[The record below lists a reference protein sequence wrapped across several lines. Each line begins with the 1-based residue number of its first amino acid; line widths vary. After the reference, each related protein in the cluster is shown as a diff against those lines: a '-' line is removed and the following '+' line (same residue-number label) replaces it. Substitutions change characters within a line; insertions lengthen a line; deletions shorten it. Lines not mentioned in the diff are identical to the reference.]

1 MNCGLHKAEMCEC
14 ELFLEMTK
22 SAATPSG
29 PDAKREEAQ
38 GAEPLTVSSESL
50 LAGRRQL
57 IIQHGGERYRLLL
70 TSSNKLILTK

>member
-1 MNCGLHKAEMCEC
+1 M
-14 ELFLEMTK
+14 
-22 SAATPSG
+22 G
-29 PDAKREEAQ
+29 PDAKRQEAQ
-38 GAEPLTVSSESL
+38 GAEPLTVSSEAL